1 MEHLEDQELP
11 TLELSEVREGDLV
24 FTARPGR
31 LQTLCELAGD
41 PWRHVGV
48 VTEVDGVLSS
58 SEVAGH
64 KFQHRPLHRIAAA
77 PHTAVG
83 IARFPDEHAGCASK
97 AATWVNSMLAKDNLY
112 AWDDLILTGILLL
125 VRRRAPASMFDEVM
139 KVIQSAE
146 QLAREVPPPSDQ
158 RSFTC
163 ASFAFHAFAQAGADC
178 RPSVEIE
185 PVRTRPGRF
194 RDEGPAQAP
203 PLAELISDAERGDFD
218 ALTEPLER
226 FSLLELSGVEPA
238 REGPRTRFSATSRM
252 NAEQFA
258 TIARSLARIVASV
271 TTSELPPKLV
281 LDERWVS
288 PGDLWRLDNLS
299 LRALLPI
306 AEIGP

>member
-1 MEHLEDQELP
+1 MEDTRDLQLP
-11 TLELSEVREGDLV
+11 TIELSAVREGDLV

-31 LQTLCELAGD
+31 LQTLSELAGD

-48 VTEVDGVLSS
+48 VTTVDGELSIC
-58 SEVAGH
+58 EVAGH
-64 KFQHRPLHRIAAA
+64 KFQHRPLQRIAAP

-83 IARFPDEHAGCASK
+83 IARFSDEHADCASK
-97 AATWVNSMLAKDNLY
+97 AATWVNDMLAKDNLY

-125 VRRRAPASMFDEVM
+125 VRRRAPASRFDEVM
-139 KVIQSAE
+139 AVIQSAE
-146 QLAREVPPPSDQ
+146 RLAREAPPPSDQ

-163 ASFAFHAFAQAGADC
+163 ASFAFYAFAQAGANC

-194 RDEGPAQAP
+194 RDEGSGQAP
-203 PLAELISDAERGDFD
+203 SLAELISDAEQGHFD
-218 ALTEPLER
+218 GLAAPLEQ
-226 FSLLELSGVEPA
+226 FSLLELSGVDPP

-252 NAEQFA
+252 NAEQFVA
-258 TIARSLARIVASV
+258 IARSLARIVANV
-271 TTSELPPKLV
+271 NTSELPSKLV

-288 PGDLWRLDNLS
+288 PGDLWRLENLS

-306 AEIGP
+306 AELEP